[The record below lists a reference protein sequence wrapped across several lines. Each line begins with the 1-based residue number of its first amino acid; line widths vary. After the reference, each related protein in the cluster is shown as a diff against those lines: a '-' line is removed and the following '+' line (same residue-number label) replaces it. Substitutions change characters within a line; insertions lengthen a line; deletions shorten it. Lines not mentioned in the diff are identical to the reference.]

1 MELIDAIYGRRA
13 VRDYTPQEVS
23 RATIEELIDAAVHA
37 PTALDEQPWVFAV
50 IQGQGLLQD
59 YSDRAKAHFLA
70 TFNPG
75 NDPHAM
81 RRDQL
86 MDARYNLFYNAGT
99 LVVIYAEPNR
109 HFAPVD
115 CCLAAENLMLAA
127 HAKGLATCPVG
138 FAQSWLDLPE
148 IKTEI
153 RVAQELTAVIPLI
166 VGYPAKTPGAVPRK
180 KPEIIFSA

>member
-23 RATIEELIDAAVHA
+23 KATIAELIDAAIQA
-37 PTALDEQPWVFAV
+37 PTALDEQSWIFAV
-50 IQGQGLLQD
+50 IQGKGMLQD

-75 NDPHAM
+75 NDPHSM
-81 RRDQL
+81 RRDLL
-86 MDARYNLFYNAGT
+86 MDPKFNIFYNAGT
-99 LVVIYAEPNR
+99 LLVIYARPNR
-109 HFAPVD
+109 QFAPVD

-138 FAQSWLDLPE
+138 FAQSWLDLSE

-153 RVAQELTAVIPLI
+153 KVSSDNTAVLPLI
-166 VGYPAKTPGAVPRK
+166 VGYPARTPNAVPRK
-180 KPEIIFSA
+180 KPEIVFSA